1 MHNTIQAVGTLAELR
16 ASSAATITMK
26 TAAAVLGCDP
36 RTVSAGI
43 KDGTIPAIR
52 LGRRQVIPR
61 EKFLTLFEAH
71 ND

>member
-1 MHNTIQAVGTLAELR
+1 MSTVTPVGTLAELR
-16 ASSAATITMK
+16 ASHAATITMK

-43 KDGTIPAIR
+43 KDGSIPAIR

-61 EKFLTLFEAH
+61 ERFLTLFEVT
-71 ND
+71 DD

>member
-1 MHNTIQAVGTLAELR
+1 MSTVIPIGTLAELR

-26 TAAAVLGCDP
+26 TAAAVLRCDP

-43 KDGTIPAIR
+43 RDGSIPAIR

-61 EKFLTLFEAH
+61 EKFLALFEAT

>member
-1 MHNTIQAVGTLAELR
+1 MTSITPIGTLAELQ

-26 TAAAVLGCDP
+26 AAAAVLGCDP

-61 EKFLTLFEAH
+61 EKFLALFEAN